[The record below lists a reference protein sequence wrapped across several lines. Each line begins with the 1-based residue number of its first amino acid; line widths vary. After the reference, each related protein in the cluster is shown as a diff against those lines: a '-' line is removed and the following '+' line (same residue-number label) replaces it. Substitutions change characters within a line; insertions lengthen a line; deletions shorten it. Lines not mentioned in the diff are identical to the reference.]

1 MLLQVD
7 RKFYMDARKA
17 NGIKK
22 ERLEMRNLKNVIEY
36 KCNRVCNRVEIYKQ
50 ERRKEKVTE

>member
-1 MLLQVD
+1 MMYKKWKGKICMLLQVD

-17 NGIKK
+17 KAIKK

-36 KCNRVCNRVEIYKQ
+36 RNL
-50 ERRKEKVTE
+50 